1 MKGNE
6 FLKKYG
12 AAAPDISKMS
22 QQELVDL
29 AIQIEEGESG
39 MSFEESAKYWTDHG
53 NQDRANLFI
62 AMVDRWWELEE
73 ENHPMARIRN
83 INPAYGDPVEFADTT
98 KMAMSIESCGYELS
112 ADGLKEGRDYEVIGG
127 CSVVF

>member
-1 MKGNE
+1 MRWGVKNI
-6 FLKKYG
+6 
-12 AAAPDISKMS
+12 D
-22 QQELVDL
+22 
-29 AIQIEEGESG
+29 GEIIFSG
-39 MSFEESAKYWTDHG
+39 DSLR
-53 NQDRANLFI
+53 RANLRR
-62 AMVDRWWELEE
+62 ANLEGVDRWWELEE